1 MKFVV
6 VLLLFIVVVTVS
18 GCQSQPL
25 PAAERGI
32 EVTRVVDG
40 DTFEIDEA
48 VVRLLCIDAPEKR
61 EPFYLNA
68 KERLRELVDGTYII
82 LEEGSVDKDIY
93 GRLLRYVYVG
103 NVSVNEQLVREG
115 LARAYIY
122 NQTENNCS
130 RMIELEQAAIDDKA
144 GMWD

>member
-6 VLLLFIVVVTVS
+6 VLLLLLVVIIS
-18 GCQSQPL
+18 ACQPL
-25 PAAERGI
+25 SVPDRGI

-40 DTFEIDEA
+40 DTFEIEEA

-61 EPFYLNA
+61 SPFYLNA

-93 GRLLRYVYVG
+93 GRLLRYVYVD

-130 RMIELEQAAIDDKA
+130 RMIELEAKAIEDGL